1 MGIVIKK
8 FNKNNTPQS
17 QIEES
22 YNYNESLN
30 VGNANGVR
38 QDIIIKRDLSEDEL
52 EKEIISY
59 MKSKGKI
66 LERKDIDYLLSRY
79 FEVKDRNMWQAI
91 VSFFSDMF
99 NSIKALKHADYG
111 DIEKPEEYAVII
123 DTAMHRFL
131 GANMYPFLK
140 SLITFFTI
148 YGLMYLVG
156 MVLIMINVWL
166 FLFLVGPLALI
177 EITQQTSNNIIL
189 VFFKFLNKEIIL
201 AACSDNGD
209 VNFTISGTLIGKDA
223 ELISFDILMK
233 DGNIQINCDDS
244 GVYEIVSK
252 IIAGCMDKN
261 SYVSLKEIVEGGW
274 YRHYKGGIYQILCVA
289 THTESGEEQVIYKG
303 KTKGRIWA
311 RPKTM
316 FMDGRFQPIG
326 QKEG

>member
-148 YGLMYLVG
+148 FGSRLLVG

-177 EITQQTSNNIIL
+177 EITLHAANIISL
-189 VFFKFLNKEIIL
+189 FKNLKKTRMIL
-201 AACSDNGD
+201 LD
-209 VNFTISGTLIGKDA
+209 V
-223 ELISFDILMK
+223 
-233 DGNIQINCDDS
+233 C
-244 GVYEIVSK
+244 
-252 IIAGCMDKN
+252 
-261 SYVSLKEIVEGGW
+261 
-274 YRHYKGGIYQILCVA
+274 YQIDGTILEMRRNGGDEVEIDA
-289 THTESGEEQVIYKG
+289 LEQVKKKIMKNNLITQKGFEKYKNRQLGIMESADIKLIKTTYGFEG
-303 KTKGRIWA
+303 KEAVERRIQQKILEYHI
-311 RPKTM
+311 PLIEEY
-316 FMDGRFQPIG
+316 MDFNFENFDDGFSVDKSEDVPSY
-326 QKEG
+326 